1 MSNEEKIVI
10 ASKEERSFE
19 KQIRPKSFNE
29 FIGQKPLVKSLKT
42 YIIAAEERHEALDH
56 VLLYGPPGLGKTTLA
71 NIIANELK
79 KGFYSSSGPVISIP
93 GDLSGMLTN
102 LQNRDVFFI
111 DEIHRINTTIE
122 EYLYS
127 AMEDYRIDILID
139 SGPNARTIRIDLE
152 PFTLVGATTRLG
164 KITTPMRDR
173 FGVIFRLKYY
183 KTNEIFQVLERT
195 TKILNV
201 TIDKD
206 ALHEIA
212 LRSRG
217 TPRVANRILRRVRDF
232 AQVQKS
238 KKITINQAIESLD
251 NIGIDKNGLEEMD
264 RKILKNLIS
273 KFNGGP
279 TGGKSLAIS
288 VNEDLQTIEDVYEPY
303 LIKEG
308 FIERTSRG
316 RTATER
322 AYKLFNIKKQ
332 ESLFND

>member
-1 MSNEEKIVI
+1 VSDKEKIVI
-10 ASKEERSFE
+10 SSKEERSFD
-19 KQIRPKSFNE
+19 KQIRPNLFTE
-29 FIGQKPLVKSLKT
+29 FIGQKNLVNSLKT
-42 YIIAAEERHEALDH
+42 YILAAKERKEALDH
-56 VLLYGPPGLGKTTLA
+56 ILLYGPPGLGKTTLS

-111 DEIHRINTTIE
+111 DEIHRINTTVE

-139 SGPNARTIRIDLE
+139 SGPNARTVRIDLE

-173 FGVIFRLKYY
+173 FGAIFRLEYY
-183 KTNEIFQVLERT
+183 KNDEIFQVLKRT
-195 TKILNV
+195 SKILKVN
-201 TIDKD
+201 IDED

-217 TPRVANRILRRVRDF
+217 TPRVANRILKRVRDF

-238 KKITINQAIESLD
+238 KKITLAQASESLD
-251 NIGIDKNGLEEMD
+251 SIGVDKNGLEEMD
-264 RKILKNLIS
+264 RKILNNLIF

-316 RTATER
+316 RKATNK
-322 AYKLFNIKKQ
+322 AYEMFNVIKK
-332 ESLFND
+332 EP

>member
-1 MSNEEKIVI
+1 MSDKEKIVI
-10 ASKEERSFE
+10 SSKEERSFD
-19 KQIRPKSFNE
+19 KQIRPNLFTE
-29 FIGQKPLVKSLKT
+29 FIGQKNLVNSLKT
-42 YIIAAEERHEALDH
+42 YILAAKERKEALDH
-56 VLLYGPPGLGKTTLA
+56 ILLYGPPGLGKTTLS

-111 DEIHRINTTIE
+111 DEIHRINTTVE

-139 SGPNARTIRIDLE
+139 SGPNARTVRIDLE

-173 FGVIFRLKYY
+173 FGAIFRLEYY
-183 KTNEIFQVLERT
+183 KNGEIFQVLKRT
-195 TKILNV
+195 SKILKVN
-201 TIDKD
+201 IDED

-217 TPRVANRILRRVRDF
+217 TPRVANRILKRVRDF

-238 KKITINQAIESLD
+238 KKIPLTQASESLD
-251 NIGIDKNGLEEMD
+251 SIGVDKNGLEEMD
-264 RKILKNLIS
+264 RKILNNLIF

-316 RTATER
+316 RKATNK
-322 AYKLFNIKKQ
+322 AYEMFNVIKK
-332 ESLFND
+332 EP

>member
-1 MSNEEKIVI
+1 MSDKEKIVI
-10 ASKEERSFE
+10 SSKEERSFD
-19 KQIRPKSFNE
+19 KQIRPNLFTE
-29 FIGQKPLVKSLKT
+29 FIGQKNLVNSLKT
-42 YIIAAEERHEALDH
+42 YILAAKERNEALDH
-56 VLLYGPPGLGKTTLA
+56 ILLYGPPGLGKTTLS

-102 LQNRDVFFI
+102 LQNQDVFFI
-111 DEIHRINTTIE
+111 DEIHRINTTVE

-139 SGPNARTIRIDLE
+139 SGPNARTVRIDLE

-173 FGVIFRLKYY
+173 FGAIFRLEYY
-183 KTNEIFQVLERT
+183 KNDEIFQVLKRT
-195 TKILNV
+195 SKILKV
-201 TIDKD
+201 KIDED

-217 TPRVANRILRRVRDF
+217 TPRVANRILKRVRDF
-232 AQVQKS
+232 AQVKKS
-238 KKITINQAIESLD
+238 KKITFSEASESLD
-251 NIGIDKNGLEEMD
+251 SIGVDKNGLEEMD
-264 RKILKNLIS
+264 RKILSNLIF

-316 RTATER
+316 RKATDKT
-322 AYKLFNIKKQ
+322 YKMFNVTKKGDI
-332 ESLFND
+332 SK

>member
-1 MSNEEKIVI
+1 MSNKEKIVI
-10 ASKEERSFE
+10 ASKEERSFD

-29 FIGQKPLVKSLKT
+29 FIGQKSLVKSLKT

-56 VLLYGPPGLGKTTLA
+56 ILLYGPPGLGKTTLA

-111 DEIHRINTTIE
+111 DEIHRINTTVE

-139 SGPNARTIRIDLE
+139 SGPNARTVRIDLE

-173 FGVIFRLKYY
+173 FGAIFRLEYY

-201 TIDKD
+201 TINKD

-238 KKITINQAIESLD
+238 KRITINQARESGYC
-251 NIGIDKNGLEEMD
+251 GI
-264 RKILKNLIS
+264 S
-273 KFNGGP
+273 
-279 TGGKSLAIS
+279 
-288 VNEDLQTIEDVYEPY
+288 
-303 LIKEG
+303 
-308 FIERTSRG
+308 
-316 RTATER
+316 
-322 AYKLFNIKKQ
+322 
-332 ESLFND
+332 

>member
-1 MSNEEKIVI
+1 M
-10 ASKEERSFE
+10 
-19 KQIRPKSFNE
+19 
-29 FIGQKPLVKSLKT
+29 
-42 YIIAAEERHEALDH
+42 
-56 VLLYGPPGLGKTTLA
+56 GKTTLA

-79 KGFYSSSGPVISIP
+79 KGFSSSSGPVISIP

-102 LQNRDVFFI
+102 LQDRDVFFI
-111 DEIHRINTTIE
+111 DEIHRINTTVE

-139 SGPNARTIRIDLE
+139 SGPNARTVRIDLE

-173 FGVIFRLKYY
+173 FGAIFRLEYY

-195 TKILNV
+195 AKILNV
-201 TIDKD
+201 TVDKD

-217 TPRVANRILRRVRDF
+217 TPRVANRILKRVRDF
-232 AQVQKS
+232 AQVQRS

-316 RTATER
+316 RKATER

>member
-1 MSNEEKIVI
+1 MSDKEKIVI
-10 ASKEERSFE
+10 ASKEERSFD
-19 KQIRPKSFNE
+19 KQIRPPLFTE
-29 FIGQKPLVKSLKT
+29 FIGQKNLVNSLKT
-42 YIIAAEERHEALDH
+42 YIIAAKERKEALDH
-56 VLLYGPPGLGKTTLA
+56 ILLYGPPGLGKTTLS

-111 DEIHRINTTIE
+111 DEIHRINTTVE

-139 SGPNARTIRIDLE
+139 SGPNARTVRIDLE

-173 FGVIFRLKYY
+173 FGAIFRLEYY
-183 KTNEIFQVLERT
+183 KNDEIFQVLKRT
-195 TKILNV
+195 SKILKVN
-201 TIDKD
+201 IDED

-217 TPRVANRILRRVRDF
+217 TPRVANRILKRVRDF

-238 KKITINQAIESLD
+238 KKITLSQASESLD
-251 NIGIDKNGLEEMD
+251 NIGVDKNGLEEMD
-264 RKILKNLIS
+264 RKILNNLIF

-316 RTATER
+316 RKATNK
-322 AYKLFNIKKQ
+322 AYKMFNVTKKEIQ
-332 ESLFND
+332 LND

>member
-1 MSNEEKIVI
+1 VSDKEKIVI
-10 ASKEERSFE
+10 SSKEERSFD
-19 KQIRPKSFNE
+19 KQIRPNLFTE
-29 FIGQKPLVKSLKT
+29 FIGQKNLVNSLKT
-42 YIIAAEERHEALDH
+42 YILAAKERNEALDH
-56 VLLYGPPGLGKTTLA
+56 ILLYGPPGLGKTTLS

-102 LQNRDVFFI
+102 LQNQDVFFI
-111 DEIHRINTTIE
+111 DEIHRINTTVE

-139 SGPNARTIRIDLE
+139 SGPNARTVRIDLE

-173 FGVIFRLKYY
+173 FGAIFRLEYY
-183 KTNEIFQVLERT
+183 KNDEIFQVLKRT
-195 TKILNV
+195 SKILKV
-201 TIDKD
+201 KIDED

-217 TPRVANRILRRVRDF
+217 TPRVANRILKRVRDF
-232 AQVQKS
+232 AQVKKS
-238 KKITINQAIESLD
+238 KKITFSEASESLD
-251 NIGIDKNGLEEMD
+251 NIGVDKNGLEEMD
-264 RKILKNLIS
+264 RKILSNLIF

-316 RTATER
+316 RKATDKT
-322 AYKLFNIKKQ
+322 YKMFNVTKKGDI
-332 ESLFND
+332 SK

>member
-1 MSNEEKIVI
+1 VSDKEKIVI
-10 ASKEERSFE
+10 SSKEERSFD
-19 KQIRPKSFNE
+19 KQIRPNLFTE
-29 FIGQKPLVKSLKT
+29 FIGQKNLVNSLKT
-42 YIIAAEERHEALDH
+42 YILAAKERKEALDH
-56 VLLYGPPGLGKTTLA
+56 ILLYGPPGLGKTTLS

-111 DEIHRINTTIE
+111 DEIHRINTTVE

-139 SGPNARTIRIDLE
+139 SGPNARTVRIDLE

-173 FGVIFRLKYY
+173 FGAIFRLEYY
-183 KTNEIFQVLERT
+183 KNDEIFQVLNRT
-195 TKILNV
+195 SKILKVN
-201 TIDKD
+201 IDED

-217 TPRVANRILRRVRDF
+217 TPRVANRILKRVRDF

-238 KKITINQAIESLD
+238 KKITLAQASESLD
-251 NIGIDKNGLEEMD
+251 SIGVDKNGLEEMD
-264 RKILKNLIS
+264 RKILNNLIF

-316 RTATER
+316 RKATNK
-322 AYKLFNIKKQ
+322 AYEMFNVIKK
-332 ESLFND
+332 EP

>member
-1 MSNEEKIVI
+1 MSDKEKIVI
-10 ASKEERSFE
+10 SSKEERSFD
-19 KQIRPKSFNE
+19 KQIRPNLFTE
-29 FIGQKPLVKSLKT
+29 FIGQKNLVNSLKT
-42 YIIAAEERHEALDH
+42 YILAAKERKEALDH
-56 VLLYGPPGLGKTTLA
+56 ILLYGPPGLGKTTLS

-111 DEIHRINTTIE
+111 DEIHRINTTVE

-139 SGPNARTIRIDLE
+139 SGPNARTVRIDLE

-173 FGVIFRLKYY
+173 FGAIFRLEYY
-183 KTNEIFQVLERT
+183 KNDEIFQVLNRT
-195 TKILNV
+195 SKILKVN
-201 TIDKD
+201 IDED

-217 TPRVANRILRRVRDF
+217 TPRVANRILKRVRDF

-238 KKITINQAIESLD
+238 KKITLAQASESLD
-251 NIGIDKNGLEEMD
+251 SIGVDKNGLEEMD
-264 RKILKNLIS
+264 RKILNNLIF

-316 RTATER
+316 RKATNK
-322 AYKLFNIKKQ
+322 AYEMFNVIKK
-332 ESLFND
+332 EP

>member
-1 MSNEEKIVI
+1 MSDKEKIVI
-10 ASKEERSFE
+10 SSKEERSFD
-19 KQIRPKSFNE
+19 KQIRPNLFTE
-29 FIGQKPLVKSLKT
+29 FIGQKNLVNSLKT
-42 YIIAAEERHEALDH
+42 YILAAKERKEALDH
-56 VLLYGPPGLGKTTLA
+56 ILLYGPPGLGKTTLS

-111 DEIHRINTTIE
+111 DEIHRINTTVE

-139 SGPNARTIRIDLE
+139 SGPNARTVRIDLE

-173 FGVIFRLKYY
+173 FGAIFRLEYY
-183 KTNEIFQVLERT
+183 KNDEIFQVLKRT
-195 TKILNV
+195 SKILKVN
-201 TIDKD
+201 IDED

-217 TPRVANRILRRVRDF
+217 TPRVANRILKRVRDF

-238 KKITINQAIESLD
+238 KKITLAQASESLD
-251 NIGIDKNGLEEMD
+251 SIGVDKNGLEEMD
-264 RKILKNLIS
+264 RKILNNLIF

-316 RTATER
+316 RKATNK
-322 AYKLFNIKKQ
+322 AYEMFNVIKK
-332 ESLFND
+332 EP

>member
-1 MSNEEKIVI
+1 MSDKEKIVVS
-10 ASKEERSFE
+10 SKEERSFD
-19 KQIRPKSFNE
+19 KQIRPTLFTE
-29 FIGQKPLVKSLKT
+29 FIGQKNLVNSLKT
-42 YIIAAEERHEALDH
+42 YILAAKERKEALDH
-56 VLLYGPPGLGKTTLA
+56 ILLYGPPGLGKTTLS

-111 DEIHRINTTIE
+111 DEIHRINTTVE

-139 SGPNARTIRIDLE
+139 SGPNARTVRIDLE

-173 FGVIFRLKYY
+173 FGAIFRLEYY
-183 KTNEIFQVLERT
+183 KNDEIFQVLNRT
-195 TKILNV
+195 SKILKVN
-201 TIDKD
+201 IDED

-217 TPRVANRILRRVRDF
+217 TPRVANRILKRVRDF

-238 KKITINQAIESLD
+238 KKITLPQASESLD
-251 NIGIDKNGLEEMD
+251 SIGVDKNGLEEMD
-264 RKILKNLIS
+264 RKILNNLIF

-316 RTATER
+316 RKATNK
-322 AYKLFNIKKQ
+322 AYEMFNVIKK
-332 ESLFND
+332 EP

>member
-1 MSNEEKIVI
+1 MSDKEKIVI
-10 ASKEERSFE
+10 SSKEERSFD
-19 KQIRPKSFNE
+19 KQISPNLFTE
-29 FIGQKPLVKSLKT
+29 FIGQKNLVNSLKT
-42 YIIAAEERHEALDH
+42 YILAAKERNEALDH
-56 VLLYGPPGLGKTTLA
+56 ILLYGPPGLGKTTLS

-102 LQNRDVFFI
+102 LQNQDVFFI
-111 DEIHRINTTIE
+111 DEIHRINTTVE

-139 SGPNARTIRIDLE
+139 SGPNARTVRIDLE

-173 FGVIFRLKYY
+173 FGAIFRLEYY
-183 KTNEIFQVLERT
+183 KNDEIFQVLKRT
-195 TKILNV
+195 SKILKV
-201 TIDKD
+201 KIDED

-217 TPRVANRILRRVRDF
+217 TPRVANRILKRVRDF
-232 AQVQKS
+232 AQVKKS
-238 KKITINQAIESLD
+238 KKITFSEASESLD
-251 NIGIDKNGLEEMD
+251 NIGVDKNGLEEMD
-264 RKILKNLIS
+264 RKILSNLIF

-316 RTATER
+316 RKATDKT
-322 AYKLFNIKKQ
+322 YKMFNVTKKGDI
-332 ESLFND
+332 SK

>member
-1 MSNEEKIVI
+1 VPDKEKIVI
-10 ASKEERSFE
+10 SSNEERSFD
-19 KQIRPKSFNE
+19 KQIRPNLFTE
-29 FIGQKPLVKSLKT
+29 FIGQKNLVKSLKT
-42 YIIAAEERHEALDH
+42 YILAAKERKEALDH
-56 VLLYGPPGLGKTTLA
+56 ILLYGPPGLGKTTLS

-111 DEIHRINTTIE
+111 DEIHRINTTVE

-139 SGPNARTIRIDLE
+139 SGPNARTVRIDLE

-173 FGVIFRLKYY
+173 FGAIFRLEYY
-183 KTNEIFQVLERT
+183 KNDEIFQVLKRT
-195 TKILNV
+195 SKILKINV
-201 TIDKD
+201 DED
-206 ALHEIA
+206 ALNEIA

-217 TPRVANRILRRVRDF
+217 TPRVANRILKRVRDF

-238 KKITINQAIESLD
+238 KNITLNQASDSLD
-251 NIGIDKNGLEEMD
+251 SIGVDKNGLEEMD
-264 RKILKNLIS
+264 RKILNNLIF

-316 RTATER
+316 RKATEK
-322 AYKLFNIKKQ
+322 AYKMFNATRK
-332 ESLFND
+332 EG